1 MYGSL
6 RPSPPSPGW
15 SCDYGHW
22 IDESEP
28 LTPKILCNNEQ
39 SQNQGKTSSEWNHLV
54 DLLHISRALEAQP
67 RMGVRPR
74 ASCAIRALS
83 WKVACRGTFLAHPRW
98 EDEWA

>member
-6 RPSPPSPGW
+6 RPSPLSSGW

-28 LTPKILCNNEQ
+28 LTPKILCNKEQ

-74 ASCAIRALS
+74 ASSQLEGGLQGDIPGPPQ
-83 WKVACRGTFLAHPRW
+83 VGG
-98 EDEWA
+98 